1 VTRAFV
7 HLSTFAVRWWM
18 VGPGVRDA

>member
-7 HLSTFAVRWWM
+7 HLSSFAVRWWM
-18 VGPGVRDA
+18 AGLGVRDA